1 MTGAQ
6 SEGNGKI
13 LVVDDDPQWLQL
25 MEMRLGR
32 RFSLR
37 ATRSPL
43 AAQEIM
49 EREGPFAVLVS
60 DLRMPEMDGIALLD
74 WARRNHPDTV
84 RMMISG
90 YADLEAAIKAVNQ
103 GHIFRI
109 MTKPSE
115 GAILEQC
122 MEDGLRQYQLVRME
136 REYHALK
143 RMQEGEEG
151 LVAAL
156 ARMVEAVNPEL
167 AAHQTRVARLAEAMA
182 LAMELPEEE
191 ALEARLAANVHDIG
205 LAYLSSRVISDPEGL
220 KGMGQD
226 LDKLHPRLGHDVLA
240 PVKFSFPL
248 AQVVRQHHERLDGSG
263 FPDGLRNQQIS
274 LKARIIAVADV
285 ADRLWTEQGRGAA
298 TRELREGMGQR
309 YDPLAVEAALTLIEK
324 KGFTPED

>member
-1 MTGAQ
+1 MTRAQ
-6 SEGNGKI
+6 AEESSMV
-13 LVVDDDPQWLQL
+13 LMVDDDPQWLHML
-25 MEMRLGR
+25 EMRLGKK
-32 RFSLR
+32 FDLR
-37 ATRSPL
+37 LANSGA

-74 WARRNHPDTV
+74 WARRTHPDTV

-109 MTKPSE
+109 MSKPIE
-115 GAILEQC
+115 GAILERC
-122 MEDGLRQYQLVRME
+122 LEDGLRQHQLVRME

-156 ARMVEAVNPEL
+156 ARMVAAVNPEL
-167 AAHQTRVARLAEAMA
+167 AAHQARVARLSAALA
-182 LAMELPEEE
+182 LAMGLPEEE
-191 ALEARLAANVHDIG
+191 ALEARMAASVHDIG
-205 LAYLSSRVISDPEGL
+205 KAYLPTALIADAQGL
-220 KGMGQD
+220 KEMGND
-226 LDKLHPRLGHDVLA
+226 LEKLHPRLGHDVLA

-248 AQVVRQHHERLDGSG
+248 HQVVKQHHERLDGSG
-263 FPDGLRNQQIS
+263 FPDRLRNQQIS

-285 ADRLWTEQGRGAA
+285 ADRLWAERGKEAA
-298 TRELREGMGQR
+298 VRELKAGMGQL
-309 YDPLAVEAALTLIEK
+309 YDPLAVEAALNLIAN